1 MSSLQLKLV
10 SLLVQEHF
18 GDVVE
23 KICTHLLK
31 NGSNNFRSVVSTV
44 KEKPEQVKKALCV
57 LIQHNI
63 VKYGLNKRGMVEY
76 TADVEKALLL
86 VRYPR
91 YIYSAKTL
99 YGDIGELIV
108 EEVLHHGEI
117 LMSNVVEKVKVRLKE
132 AMEGNQLEPSAIK
145 DKFIDLVNTHFLQRL
160 PSWSA
165 EDDEES
171 KVIPLIPHLSVSD
184 ADLYRIPETAG
195 VTGKRKRPLNDGGRS
210 SKRARSSSVGSEPDQ
225 EVPLDDGIYWKVNF
239 ERFHRYFRDQDII
252 SAITQRIDK
261 SAGDVVATMLRMSEL
276 TTDFMA
282 RETKPLSF
290 HDIARQ
296 MPKKLENRQLE
307 QYMKLLL
314 DDQTMIV
321 KKYGDAGGG
330 MYEIDLE
337 QASRVICTANI
348 ESVVQERFGSKSFR
362 IFKTL
367 LKKKYLEQKQIEN
380 FALIP
385 AKEAK
390 ELVYQMFAENFITV
404 QEIPRTPDHAPSRT
418 FYLFTV
424 ELGQVTFMLA
434 ERCYKSLINL
444 MTRRHFESAENK
456 RLIEKEQK
464 VEAITASMQGSGA
477 EPAQLEEIEKTMTQL
492 EKEQLQK
499 YKGRIAKLE
508 QSELQTDKTVF
519 VLNSFI
525 LQEAEGRL

>member
-10 SLLVQEHF
+10 SLLVQDHF
-18 GDVVE
+18 GDAVE
-23 KICTHLLK
+23 KVCSHILK
-31 NGSNNFRSVVSTV
+31 HGSNNFRSIVCATN
-44 KEKPEQVKKALCV
+44 EKPEQVKKALCV

-63 VKYGLNKRGMVEY
+63 VKFGLSKRGIVEY
-76 TADVEKALLL
+76 TADVEKALLII
-86 VRYPR
+86 RYPR
-91 YIYSAKTL
+91 YIYCAKNL

-108 EEVLHHGEI
+108 EEVLHHGQI
-117 LMSNVVEKVKVRLKE
+117 LMSHVIEKVKVRLKE
-132 AMEGNQLEPSAIK
+132 ALEGNQLEPTAIR

-160 PSWSA
+160 PSLEA

-171 KVIPLIPHLSVSD
+171 KVVPPVPCLSIFDS
-184 ADLYRIPETAG
+184 DLYRVPETTG
-195 VTGKRKRPLNDGGRS
+195 GKRKRSLDDDKGSSKKVRRSSGGR
-210 SKRARSSSVGSEPDQ
+210 EQDT

-252 SAITQRIDK
+252 LAMTQRIDK
-261 SAGDVVATMLRMSEL
+261 TAGEVVGTMLRMSEL

-290 HDIARQ
+290 HDILRQ
-296 MPKKLENRQLE
+296 MPKKLDNRQLE

-321 KKYGDAGGG
+321 RKYGDAGGG

-337 QASRVICTANI
+337 QASRIICTANI

-390 ELVYQMFAENFITV
+390 ELVYQMFTENFITV

-424 ELGQVTFMLA
+424 DLCQVTFMLA

-477 EPAQLEEIEKTMTQL
+477 DPAQLEEIEKTLTQL

-508 QSELQTDKTVF
+508 QSELQTDQTIF
-519 VLNSFI
+519 ILNSFL
-525 LQEAEGRL
+525 LQEAVGRL